1 MKNAFTL
8 IEILIVVAIIGLL
21 AAVGIPSFRNAQKNS
36 QNNMKS
42 VNISAVNAAKDQ
54 YSIMNNIS
62 NGTSVAFADIAS
74 YIGNNITNSA
84 GLTVNGADI
93 TIGNIG
99 TSASY
104 PTNSY

>member
-21 AAVGIPSFRNAQKNS
+21 AAVGIPSFWNAQKNS

-62 NGTSVAFADIAS
+62 NGASVAWTDIDD
-74 YIGNNITNSA
+74 YIGNNITDIA
-84 GLTVNGADI
+84 GLTVNGYGI
-93 TIGNIG
+93 TIGAIG